1 MTALGAQTVSFSL
14 SLFLCSANHT
24 ERKDPRADCVWALSR
39 RKKEEGDT
47 ISIHFTASSI
57 KSLSKKMKNAF
68 PEAHGLEQQPNKV
81 LKKRY
86 WPNL

>member
-1 MTALGAQTVSFSL
+1 
-14 SLFLCSANHT
+14 
-24 ERKDPRADCVWALSR
+24 LSR

-57 KSLSKKMKNAF
+57 KTLSKKKKMKNAF
-68 PEAHGLEQQPNKV
+68 PEENLGLEQQPNKV

-86 WPNL
+86 